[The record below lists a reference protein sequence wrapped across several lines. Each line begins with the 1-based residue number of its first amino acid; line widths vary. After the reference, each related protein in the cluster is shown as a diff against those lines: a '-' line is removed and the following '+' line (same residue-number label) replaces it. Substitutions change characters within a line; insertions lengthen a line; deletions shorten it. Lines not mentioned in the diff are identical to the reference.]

1 MEKLSISSLRK
12 LDGVTELYAEAINYA
27 FVSGRQTGSSFFGV
41 PGHERYASSKIRFS
55 VLGRDESGLTLG
67 WQDKKSGAPRTIS
80 VTFAEHISQRKD
92 NGTTAA
98 KTTNQAATVEKL
110 RTEPVSTTPTA
121 SQTTASSMEA
131 ILSAFVSQQSG
142 ILIET
147 AKKETAAQYQS
158 VIDELKREN
167 EQLKKTPS
175 GTVINVTVNDE
186 TRTTHTDKVLPD
198 CFCRAL
204 RRLENGKNVFFYGP
218 AGSGK
223 NVISEELAK
232 AMGAKF
238 YYYNTLVTKFDLTG
252 YCDAKGN
259 YIPTP
264 LYEAVKNAQE
274 GGESVVMLD
283 EICTGAPEALV
294 CINAALANG
303 YFTFA
308 DSPVQVP
315 LTNVHFIAADNTNGQ
330 GATDQYNGRYKMDES
345 TRDRFSF
352 VKLDYLPQIEESIC
366 GEHKDILTFLRNVR
380 SAAAKL
386 GLSLIC
392 GYRAFATFVEEEEAG
407 EDAAN
412 IVDECLLKGMSIDDC
427 KELFAAL
434 DDKSNTYAVALKK
447 LSDK

>member
-12 LDGVTELYAEAINYA
+12 IDGVTELYAEAINYA
-27 FVSGRQTGSSFFGV
+27 FISGRQAGSSFFGV
-41 PGHERYASSKIRFS
+41 PGHERYASSKILFR
-55 VLGRDESGLTLG
+55 VLSRDGVGLTLG
-67 WQDKKSGAPRTIS
+67 WQDKKTGEPRTIS
-80 VTFAEHISQRKD
+80 VTFAEHISQRKTD
-92 NGTTAA
+92 GTSTA
-98 KTTNQAATVEKL
+98 KTVTQTAGAENVP
-110 RTEPVSTTPTA
+110 TEPVITPVA
-121 SQTTASSMEA
+121 SQPADGGMEA
-131 ILSAFVSQQSG
+131 LLSAFISQQSSA
-142 ILIET
+142 LVEA
-147 AKKETAAQYQS
+147 AKKETAEKYQT

-167 EQLKKTPS
+167 KQLKNTPT
-175 GTVINVTVNDE
+175 GTVINVTVNGKTE
-186 TRTTHTDKVLPD
+186 TTHTYKVLPD
-198 CFCRAL
+198 CFGRAL
-204 RRLENGKNVFFYGP
+204 RRLKNGKNVFFYGP

-238 YYYNTLVTKFDLTG
+238 YYFNTLVTKFDLTG

-264 LYEAVKNAQE
+264 LYEAVKNAQN

-308 DSPVQVP
+308 NSPVQVP

-352 VKLDYLPQIEESIC
+352 IKLDYLPQIEESIC
-366 GEHKDILTFLRNVR
+366 GEHKDILTFLRDVR

-392 GYRAFATFVEEEEAG
+392 GYRAFTTFVEEEDAG
-407 EDAAN
+407 EEAEN
-412 IVDECLLKGMSIDDC
+412 IVDECLLKGMNVDDC
-427 KELFAAL
+427 KELLAAL
-434 DDKSNTYAVALKK
+434 ENKSNKYAAALEK
-447 LSDK
+447 LANK

>member
-12 LDGVTELYAEAINYA
+12 IDGVTELYAEAINYA
-27 FVSGRQTGSSFFGV
+27 FVNGRQTGSSFFGV
-41 PGHERYASSKIRFS
+41 PGHERYASSKILFR
-55 VLGRDESGLTLG
+55 VLARDESGLTLG
-67 WQDKKSGAPRTIS
+67 WQDKKTGEPRTIS
-80 VTFAEHISQRKD
+80 VTFAEHISQRKTD
-92 NGTTAA
+92 GTAAA
-98 KTTNQAATVEKL
+98 KTVIQTAGAENVP
-110 RTEPVSTTPTA
+110 TEPVITPAA
-121 SQTTASSMEA
+121 SQPAGSGMEA
-131 ILSAFVSQQSG
+131 LLSAFISQQSSA
-142 ILIET
+142 LVEA
-147 AKKETAAQYQS
+147 AKKETAEKYQS

-167 EQLKKTPS
+167 EQLKNTPS
-175 GTVINVTVNDE
+175 GTVINVTINGKTE
-186 TRTTHTDKVLPD
+186 TTHTDKVLPD
-198 CFCRAL
+198 CFGRAL
-204 RRLENGKNVFFYGP
+204 RRLKNGKNVFFYGP

-232 AMGAKF
+232 AIGAKF
-238 YYYNTLVTKFDLTG
+238 YYFNTLITKFDLTG

-259 YIPTP
+259 YIPTS
-264 LYEAVKNAQE
+264 LYEAVKNAQN

-352 VKLDYLPQIEESIC
+352 IKLDYLPQIEESIC
-366 GEHKDILTFLRNVR
+366 GEHKDILTFLRDVR

-392 GYRAFATFVEEEEAG
+392 GYRAFTTFVEEEDSG
-407 EDAAN
+407 EDTEN
-412 IVDECLLKGMSIDDC
+412 IVDECLLKGMNVDDC

-434 DDKSNTYAVALKK
+434 EDKSNIYAIALEK
-447 LSDK
+447 LSNK

>member
-12 LDGVTELYAEAINYA
+12 IDGVTELYAEAINYA
-27 FVSGRQTGSSFFGV
+27 FINGRQAGSSFFGV
-41 PGHERYASSKIRFS
+41 PGHERYASSKILFR
-55 VLGRDESGLTLG
+55 VLSRDDIGLTLG
-67 WQDKKSGAPRTIS
+67 WQDKKTGEPRTIS
-80 VTFAEHISQRKD
+80 VTFADHISQRKSD
-92 NGTTAA
+92 GTTAA
-98 KTTNQAATVEKL
+98 KTATQTAAAESVH
-110 RTEPVSTTPTA
+110 TESVTTPA
-121 SQTTASSMEA
+121 AGQIPAKGIEGLLEA
-131 ILSAFVSQQSG
+131 FISQQSG
-142 ILIET
+142 ALVEA
-147 AKKETAAQYQS
+147 AKKETAAQYQA
-158 VIDELKREN
+158 VIDELRQEN
-167 EQLKKTPS
+167 KQLKNTPT
-175 GTVINVTVNDE
+175 GTVINVTVDGKTE
-186 TRTTHTDKVLPD
+186 TTHTDKVLPD
-198 CFCRAL
+198 CFGRAL
-204 RRLENGKNVFFYGP
+204 RRLKNGKNVFFYGP

-238 YYYNTLVTKFDLTG
+238 YYFNTLVTKFDLTG

-264 LYEAVKNAQE
+264 LYEAVKNAQN
-274 GGESVVMLD
+274 GGKSVVMLD

-330 GATDQYNGRYKMDES
+330 GATAQYNGRYKMDES

-352 VKLDYLPQIEESIC
+352 IKLDYLPQIEESIC
-366 GEHKDILTFLRNVR
+366 GDHKDILTFLRDAR

-392 GYRAFATFVEEEEAG
+392 GYRAFTTFVEEEKAG
-407 EDAAN
+407 EEVEN
-412 IVDECLLKGMSIDDC
+412 IVDECLLKGMNIDDC

-434 DDKSNTYAVALKK
+434 EDKANKYAVALEK
-447 LSDK
+447 LTNK

>member
-12 LDGVTELYAEAINYA
+12 IDGVTELYAEAINYA
-27 FVSGRQTGSSFFGV
+27 FINGRQVGSSFFGV
-41 PGHERYASSKIRFS
+41 PGHERYASSKILFR
-55 VLGRDESGLTLG
+55 VLARDESGLTLG
-67 WQDKKSGAPRTIS
+67 WQDKKTGEPRTVS
-80 VTFAEHISQRKD
+80 VTFAEHISQRKVD
-92 NGTTAA
+92 GTSAA
-98 KTTNQAATVEKL
+98 KTVIQTATAENVPTK
-110 RTEPVSTTPTA
+110 PVTSPTA
-121 SQTTASSMEA
+121 GQISAKGIEG
-131 ILSAFVSQQSG
+131 LLDAFVNQQAG
-142 ILIET
+142 ALVEAAKVET
-147 AKKETAAQYQS
+147 SARYQA

-167 EQLKKTPS
+167 AQLKNTPS
-175 GTVINVTVNDE
+175 GTVINVTVNGKTE
-186 TRTTHTDKVLPD
+186 TTHTGKILPD
-198 CFCRAL
+198 CFGRAL
-204 RRLENGKNVFFYGP
+204 RRLKNGKNIFFYGP

-238 YYYNTLVTKFDLTG
+238 YYFNTLVTKFDLTG

-264 LYEAVKNAQE
+264 LYEAVKNAQN

-330 GATDQYNGRYKMDES
+330 GATEQYNGRYKMDES

-352 VKLDYLPQIEESIC
+352 IKLDYLPQIEESIC
-366 GEHKDILTFLRNVR
+366 GEHKDILTFLRDVR

-386 GLSLIC
+386 SLSLIC
-392 GYRAFATFVEEEEAG
+392 GYRAFATFVEEEEA
-407 EDAAN
+407 EEEAEN
-412 IVDECLLKGMSIDDC
+412 IVDECLLKGMDVDDC

-434 DDKSNTYAVALKK
+434 GNKSNKYAVALDK
-447 LSDK
+447 LSNK